1 MSTLAAALNRTL
13 RLYGKRPAVL
23 DGDHTLT
30 WREAHERMART
41 AAWLAAQGLQ
51 RGERFAIL
59 ALNSPTLAQLLQAGW
74 HSGLTPVPL
83 NHRLAAAEWA
93 DILQQASCRLVLVD
107 PCFAPLFL
115 TPPLQAWQGRCH
127 SLEPVAFGAALAAVQ
142 PLAAVDSEPDDEA
155 LLLFTGGTTGRA
167 KGVPLSHAHI
177 IANALQVA
185 SVFGASTQDV
195 VLHAAPMF
203 HSAELVFT
211 AFLMQGAAHTY
222 LPRFTPELLLQ
233 TVQRHRVT
241 VTMMVP
247 TMLMMLM
254 DSGLI
259 ERHDISSLKRVIY
272 GASPMPREA
281 IERVVQAFPGVAFTQ
296 GYGLTETAPIL
307 SFLDWGT
314 HQRALAGDHPE
325 RLASCGRP
333 LPGVDL
339 RIVASDGREQTSGQ
353 AGEIVVRGANVFGGY
368 LQGEALQ
375 GGALHTGDVGIMDD
389 EGYVF
394 ILDRLKD
401 VVITGGENV
410 YSGEVEAVLQR
421 HADVAEVAVIGVP
434 DDRYGEAVHAVVVLR
449 SGAVANADAN
459 AAANA
464 DANADADS
472 DALREHCRSH
482 IGAYKIPRSFSFV
495 SSLPR
500 SAMGKVLKAELRRL
514 HAAAG

>member
-13 RLYGKRPAVL
+13 RLYGERPAVL
-23 DGDHTLT
+23 DGDHTLS
-30 WREAHERMART
+30 WRQAHDRMART
-41 AAWLAAQGLQ
+41 AAWLAAQGLRQ
-51 RGERFAIL
+51 GQRFAIL

-83 NHRLAAAEWA
+83 NHRLAATELA
-93 DILQQASCRLVLVD
+93 DILEQAGCRLVLVD
-107 PCFAPLFL
+107 PGFAPLFQ

-127 SLEPVAFGAALAAVQ
+127 SLEPLAWDAALAALQ
-142 PLAAVDSEPDDEA
+142 PLACAVPQPSDEA

-177 IANALQVA
+177 LANALQVA
-185 SVFGASTQDV
+185 SVFGASPHDV

-211 AFLMQGAAHTY
+211 SFLMQGAAHSY
-222 LPRFTPELLLQ
+222 LTRFTPELLLQ
-233 TVQRHRVT
+233 TVQRHRIS

-247 TMLMMLM
+247 TMLMMLL

-259 ERHDISSLKRVIY
+259 GRHDLSSLKRVIY

-307 SFLDWGT
+307 SLLDWDT
-314 HQRALAGDHPE
+314 HRRALAGDRPE

-333 LPGVDL
+333 LPGVEL
-339 RIVASDGREQTSGQ
+339 RILAADGREQTGGQ
-353 AGEIVVRGANVFGGY
+353 AGEIVVRGANVFDGY
-368 LQGEALQ
+368 LQAEPLP
-375 GGALHTGDVGIMDD
+375 GATLHTGDVGVMDD

-401 VVITGGENV
+401 VLITGGENV
-410 YSGEVEAVLQR
+410 YSIEVEAVLLQ
-421 HADVAEVAVIGVP
+421 HPAVAETAVIGMP
-434 DDRYGEAVHAVVVLR
+434 DAVYGEAVHGVVVLHPN
-449 SGAVANADAN
+449 ATADA
-459 AAANA
+459 AALQNF
-464 DANADADS
+464 
-472 DALREHCRSH
+472 CRGR
-482 IGAYKIPRSFSFV
+482 IGGYKIPRTFSFV
-495 SSLPR
+495 TSLPR
-500 SAMGKVLKAELRRL
+500 SALGKVMKATLRRQL
-514 HAAAG
+514 VP